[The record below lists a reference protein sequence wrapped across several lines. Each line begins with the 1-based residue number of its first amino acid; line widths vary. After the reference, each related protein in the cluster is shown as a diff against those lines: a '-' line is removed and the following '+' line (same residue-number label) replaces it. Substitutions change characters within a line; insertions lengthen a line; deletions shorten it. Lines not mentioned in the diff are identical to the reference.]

1 MTRATASS
9 LVQALI
15 AAGIVTE
22 LGPRTGIQRGRPA
35 NGLTLSQDGPAAL
48 GLEINVDYVTA
59 CVLRLTGDVQ
69 HRETWQL
76 KPSSTPAAAADAL
89 GQLASRATA
98 AADAEGLCVM
108 GAALAVP
115 GLVGADGALRL
126 APNLKWRDVDI
137 RSLVQQQPALQAVPL
152 SVDNE
157 ANLAAL
163 AELWTAPQDD
173 SFMHVS
179 GEIGIGAGVVVDGV
193 IYRGRHGWAGELG
206 HVSID
211 PSGPQ
216 CSCGSRGC
224 LEQYAGQNAILR
236 AARLEPARGTS
247 AGGDGALARLVHEA
261 TKGDA
266 SVLDALA
273 QASTALGVA
282 ISSALPTRSQPHR
295 PWRHLWASVPL
306 DRARDRK
313 TSPCT
318 GARRPVGPTRRPAIT
333 AGNRR
338 SCRRRSHVSDPP
350 NPQRP
355 RRLHG
360 VNAAMPTQ
368 TGSQLGRR
376 LDHAPTDLGDNIW
389 PECPEPRAESS
400 GQPNRGLW
408 LPGLHLPGQ
417 HEPRPSARPTTA
429 TATARAAGL
438 VG

>member
-1 MTRATASS
+1 MATSRPDHPADQRSVRNHNLALALRQITSAQSPVSRADIATATGMTRATASS

-282 ISSALPTRSQPHR
+282 ISSALNLLDLSHIVLGGIYGPLF
-295 PWRHLWASVPL
+295 PWIAPEIERQV
-306 DRARDRK
+306 RARVLAAPWD
-313 TSPCT
+313 P
-318 GARRPVGPTRRPAIT
+318 PVV
-333 AGNRR
+333 RR
-338 SCRRRSHVSDPP
+338 SRLGTDAAVVGAAMSVIHRILSDPDAYM
-350 NPQRP
+350 
-355 RRLHG
+355 
-360 VNAAMPTQ
+360 V
-368 TGSQLGRR
+368 
-376 LDHAPTDLGDNIW
+376 
-389 PECPEPRAESS
+389 
-400 GQPNRGLW
+400 
-408 LPGLHLPGQ
+408 
-417 HEPRPSARPTTA
+417 
-429 TATARAAGL
+429 
-438 VG
+438 